1 MAKAIAEAGISSRRK
16 AEELIRGGLIKV
28 NGVVVTEP
36 KTTVDPEID
45 RIEVANES
53 LNIEKKI
60 YILLNKPA
68 GYISSVTDTHGRK
81 TVLDLLTD
89 VKERVFPVGRLDMD
103 TEGLI
108 LLTNDGEFANLM
120 THPRYHVPKV
130 YKAMVKGS
138 LKLDEIKKLEQGILL
153 DGKTT
158 APARLKILRLE
169 GGNTWLELELHEG
182 RKRQVKLMMA
192 EVGHPVLRLERIRFA
207 FLELKG
213 LQRGKYR
220 RLLPE
225 EIQRLRTEVF
235 KEEES

>member
-1 MAKAIAEAGISSRRK
+1 M
-16 AEELIRGGLIKV
+16 IRGGLIKV

-45 RIEVANES
+45 RIEAANKA

-120 THPRYHVPKV
+120 THPRYHIPKV
-130 YKAMVKGS
+130 YKAMVRGS
-138 LKLDEIKKLEQGILL
+138 LKLDEIKKLEKGIIL

-158 APARLKILRLE
+158 APASLKILRLE
-169 GGNTWLELELHEG
+169 GDNTWLELELHEG
-182 RKRQVKLMMA
+182 RKRQVKLMLTA
-192 EVGHPVLRLERIRFA
+192 VGHPVLRLERIRFA
-207 FLELKG
+207 FLEIRG

-225 EIQRLRTEVF
+225 EVQRLRTEAC
-235 KEEES
+235 KEKKG